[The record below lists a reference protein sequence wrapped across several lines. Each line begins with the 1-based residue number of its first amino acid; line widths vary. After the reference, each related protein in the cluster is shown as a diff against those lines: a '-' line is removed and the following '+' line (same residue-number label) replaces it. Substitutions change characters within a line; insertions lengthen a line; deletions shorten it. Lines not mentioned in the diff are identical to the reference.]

1 MYCGT
6 DIIEVLRIKDAVEN
20 TKGFKENIYTKNEI
34 QDIDS
39 IKSDIKYQRYA
50 GRFAA
55 KEAIY
60 KAMSK
65 LLIENNIN
73 MDFLDLEIEN
83 IKELSRRPRVNF
95 LKSDIIKLVE
105 KKKINIDVSISHI
118 NETAVATAVVMCK
131 EDFYE

>member
-6 DIIEVLRIKDAVEN
+6 DIIEVMRIKDAVEN
-20 TKGFKENIYTKNEI
+20 TKGFKENIYTENEI
-34 QDIDS
+34 KDIDS
-39 IKSDIKYQRYA
+39 IKSDMKYQRYA

-65 LLIENNIN
+65 LLIENNVN

-83 IKELSRRPRVNF
+83 VKELSRRPRVNF
-95 LKSDIIKLVE
+95 LKKDIIELIEE
-105 KKKINIDVSISHI
+105 KNIDIDISISHI
-118 NETAVATAVVMCK
+118 SETAIATAIAVCK
-131 EDFYE
+131 ERK